1 MSSFR
6 DERPI
11 IKVKDEYQ
19 IFLKNLLGSFI
30 IIFQSWL
37 HRLFLQNI
45 FFLIQRSCL
54 GLGNMG
60 KGMAANLVSK
70 GHDVVVYD
78 VNSEAVNDLGEKEN
92 KLCDNI

>member
-1 MSSFR
+1 
-6 DERPI
+6 
-11 IKVKDEYQ
+11 
-19 IFLKNLLGSFI
+19 
-30 IIFQSWL
+30 
-37 HRLFLQNI
+37 
-45 FFLIQRSCL
+45 
-54 GLGNMG
+54 MG